1 MSNLL
6 LSQLLRQL
14 NFLVD
19 INDKKLP
26 DKAID
31 VLDETGAAFKIVNK
45 GKRKKSVSKLDI
57 ENVISKIA
65 KIPKDT
71 VNIDDKSKLK
81 TLERDLKSVVF
92 GQDVAIQALAA
103 AIKMARSG
111 LGNPNKPIGSFLFSG
126 PTGVGK
132 TEVAK
137 QLAYILGVELLR
149 FDMSEYMESILF
161 QG

>member
-1 MSNLL
+1 M
-6 LSQLLRQL
+6 
-14 NFLVD
+14 
-19 INDKKLP
+19 
-26 DKAID
+26 
-31 VLDETGAAFKIVNK
+31 
-45 GKRKKSVSKLDI
+45 DI

-111 LGNPNKPIGSFLFSG
+111 L
-126 PTGVGK
+126 
-132 TEVAK
+132 
-137 QLAYILGVELLR
+137 R
-149 FDMSEYMESILF
+149 
-161 QG
+161 